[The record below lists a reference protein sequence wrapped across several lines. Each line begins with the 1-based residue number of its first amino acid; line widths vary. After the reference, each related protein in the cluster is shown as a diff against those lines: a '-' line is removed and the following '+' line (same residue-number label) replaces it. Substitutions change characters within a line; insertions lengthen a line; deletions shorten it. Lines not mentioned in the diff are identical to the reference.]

1 MTEEDLKLR
10 FKNFALR
17 IIKLVDSLPHAISTD
32 AIARQI
38 IRSGTSPA
46 ANYRAACVAKSDK
59 DFINKLK
66 MVEEEL
72 DETLFWLDLLIDS
85 GKISK
90 ERTLSLYQENQELLS
105 IVVSS
110 ITTLRRKNESLSF
123 LQ

>member
-1 MTEEDLKLR
+1 MDRDELKNR
-10 FKNFALR
+10 FKQFALR
-17 IIKLVDSLPHAISTD
+17 IIKLVDSMPHAISTD

-46 ANYRAACVAKSDK
+46 ANYRSAWIAKSNK

-72 DETLFWLDLLIDS
+72 DETLFWMELLMES

-90 ERTLSLYQENQELLS
+90 DRTANLYKENQELLS
-105 IVVSS
+105 IIVSS
-110 ITTLRRKNESLSF
+110 ITTLRRNDKELLF
-123 LQ
+123 L

>member
-1 MTEEDLKLR
+1 MNREELKDR
-10 FKNFALR
+10 FKQFALR
-17 IIKLVDSLPHAISTD
+17 IVKLVDSLPHAISTD

-46 ANYRAACVAKSDK
+46 ANYRAACVAKSNK

-72 DETLFWLDLLIDS
+72 DETLFWLDLLMDA

-90 ERTLSLYQENQELLS
+90 ERTQKLYQENQELLS

-110 ITTLRRKNESLSF
+110 ITTLRRNDQELSY
-123 LQ
+123 L

>member
-1 MTEEDLKLR
+1 MDRDELKNR
-10 FKNFALR
+10 FKQFALR
-17 IIKLVDSLPHAISTD
+17 IIKLVDSMPHAISTD

-46 ANYRAACVAKSDK
+46 ANYREACIAKSNK

-72 DETLFWLDLLIDS
+72 DETLFWMELLMES

-90 ERTLSLYQENQELLS
+90 DRTANLYNENQELLS
-105 IVVSS
+105 IIVSS
-110 ITTLRRKNESLSF
+110 ITTLRRNDKELLF
-123 LQ
+123 L